1 MESLFFHPDHGT
13 IRLGK
18 FTGFFFRDQKH
29 ISELFAQTAAR
40 EVLTTENIVLAL
52 CRGPNAKNLSSL
64 IDYHVQRV
72 MDLESSGVKPLLVT
86 ILGAEQWVAIKRD
99 AAKIF
104 ASKLEAHL
112 MAARV
117 YLNDALRIEEV
128 IVERLSGLPAMEFEK
143 ALRPVFSRYEWM
155 MPLIGAVW
163 GAVLAGVL
171 LILI

>member
-1 MESLFFHPDHGT
+1 
-13 IRLGK
+13 
-18 FTGFFFRDQKH
+18 
-29 ISELFAQTAAR
+29 
-40 EVLTTENIVLAL
+40 
-52 CRGPNAKNLSSL
+52 
-64 IDYHVQRV
+64 

-163 GAVLAGVL
+163 GAVLAAIL
-171 LILI
+171 LILV